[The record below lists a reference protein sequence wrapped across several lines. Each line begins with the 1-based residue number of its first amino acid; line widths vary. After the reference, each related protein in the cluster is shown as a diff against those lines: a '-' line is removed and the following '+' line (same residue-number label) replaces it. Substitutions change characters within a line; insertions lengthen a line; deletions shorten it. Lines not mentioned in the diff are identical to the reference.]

1 MSKDRTKSQKSQQVL
16 EGKKTAT
23 VELPLPLLSVLTRS
37 RESVMSLCIQTGL
50 QVIEQMMEAD
60 RRALCG
66 PRGVHD
72 AGPLRFG
79 FTRSEITLGGRRVPI
94 RRPRVRG
101 ESEVELP
108 SFGWAADRDPLDQA
122 TWQSIASGVAVRR
135 VAGVQPPL
143 PEGVEGRSDSRS
155 AHSRRFVALSQRKLE
170 ECLSRPL
177 SELDVWAVM
186 LDGIAFEDR
195 MVLVALGIASDGR
208 KHVLGLWEGTTE
220 NSGVAKALL
229 RDLIERGLPTN
240 RRMLFVIDGS
250 GALRQALRET
260 WGELAVIQR
269 CQVHKRRN
277 VLEHLPEAMR
287 PRIRKAIEEAYG
299 LEDAKLAKR
308 RLEQLARG
316 LDGEHPSAARSLREG
331 LDETLTLQRLGIRG
345 ALGKTLRST
354 NPIENLNGGIARF
367 TRNVKRWQGGSMI
380 LRWVASAVLEA
391 ERRFH
396 RVKGHQQMPS
406 LIQALQ
412 QPSSLTPLTPSKKA
426 A

>member
-1 MSKDRTKSQKSQQVL
+1 MSKDRTKRQKSQQVL

-23 VELPLPLLSVLTRS
+23 VELPLPLLSALTKS

-50 QVIEQMMEAD
+50 QVSEQMMEAD
-60 RRALCG
+60 RMALCG

-79 FTRSEITLGGRRVPI
+79 FTRSEITRGGRRVAI

-101 ESEVELP
+101 QSEMELP
-108 SFGWAADRDPLDQA
+108 SFGWAADRDPLDQT
-122 TWQSIASGVAVRR
+122 TWQSIASGVAARR

-143 PEGVEGRSDSRS
+143 PAGVQGRSDSRS

-170 ECLSRPL
+170 KCLSRPL
-177 SELDVWAVM
+177 SDLDVWAVM
-186 LDGIAFEDR
+186 LDGIAFEQR
-195 MVLVALGIASDGR
+195 RVLVALGIASDGR

-220 NSGVAKALL
+220 NRGVAKALL
-229 RDLIERGLPTN
+229 RDLIERGLPTD

-287 PRIRKAIEEAYG
+287 PRIRRAIEDGYG
-299 LEDAKLAKR
+299 LELAKR

-316 LDGEHPSAARSLREG
+316 LEGEHPSAARSLREG

-345 ALGKTLRST
+345 ALARTLRST

-380 LRWVASAVLEA
+380 LRWVGSAVLEA